1 MQFEGK
7 NAIREA
13 IRSKMTINK
22 ILVDQIYASRKDEII
37 SLARQNKIRVEFVP
51 KSDRKSVV

>member
-22 ILVDQIYASRKDEII
+22 ILVDQNYASRKDEII
-37 SLARQNKIRVEFVP
+37 SLARQNKIRDSAHKP
-51 KSDRKSVV
+51 P